1 MRNLMILAKW
11 LAAQADVD
19 VIAYNGSTACIGKN
33 PDTGKLTIRI
43 PASWCAV
50 SDEETVEL
58 LEGMIDHEALGH
70 GRYTQFEADDEA
82 KDRGYDINPFTKSVC
97 NILEDVM
104 IETKAIA
111 TYPGVQSNL
120 VRTVQIVKDKK
131 GFFGSP
137 EQFLTADP
145 MQLVM
150 AGLLTCLRSECVPG
164 QDKVLGD
171 YASIL
176 HTLLDAKM
184 GPVWTEVHSIGLE
197 VKNSNLSIQN
207 WQLTQRIFDV
217 LKDAAQGKAPPDQS
231 GKCDDEGEDESD
243 DQGQGQGQSKDDSE
257 GDPSDGNG
265 KAKAQSD
272 GSDDDASG
280 DEKTDADGKGDAKS
294 DANSDG
300 KGDDGDADAD
310 GKTDAKGD
318 ANADGK
324 GDEPADADGEG
335 QGQGS
340 DSAQGDPGKA
350 KPGNAKGSTGAG
362 KGSPDAVK
370 PLAPEV
376 ASAAADLMDNL
387 DVEIVTDISTAASAE
402 IAIEAAKCQ
411 ASSIRTVEKLQE
423 IELRPDQ
430 KRIASQVNAVS
441 DDLKEALIAQ
451 SYSGKFN
458 KLVGKRLNSRI
469 LSRVRTGNP
478 RVFQSKTHCDGTA
491 AAVSILVDTSGSM
504 NAPMSDRKA
513 RFEASIGVT
522 VGLADVLDEFDVPCE
537 ISFYDDKFS
546 TYKAFDDDWNSVRK
560 ANAFPVPGGGTTT
573 GAALQNALSEL
584 ILRDEPRRLMI
595 VITDGDTSD
604 FDVLASCYGEAKHAG
619 IEIASLMIG
628 QRVHNIQRLADSVGY
643 PVETHDST
651 EGIAAYVVKHVLA
664 TI

>member
-19 VIAYNGSTACIGKN
+19 VIAYNGTTACIGKKK
-33 PDTGKLTIRI
+33 DSAKLVIRI

-50 SDEETVEL
+50 RDQETVEL

-70 GRYTQFEADDEA
+70 GRFTQFEADDVA
-82 KDRGYDINPFTKSVC
+82 KDRGYDMNAFTKGVC

-104 IETKAIA
+104 IERMAIA

-137 EQFLTADP
+137 EAFLKADP

-150 AGLLTCLRSECVPG
+150 GGLLTCLRSECVPG

-171 YASIL
+171 YAAIL
-176 HTLLDAKM
+176 HSLLDAKM
-184 GPVWTEVHSIGLE
+184 GPVWTAVHAIGLE
-197 VKNSNLSIQN
+197 VKNSTQSIQN
-207 WQLTQRIFDV
+207 WELTQRIFDV
-217 LKDAAQGKAPPDQS
+217 LKQASQGKAPEQS
-231 GKCDDEGEDESD
+231 EEDDGKSDEQSDEK
-243 DQGQGQGQSKDDSE
+243 GQGQSQSKDDSE
-257 GDPSDGNG
+257 GDPSDGSGQAKG
-265 KAKAQSD
+265 KGQDQSD
-272 GSDDDASG
+272 GASNGDPSDDPSDEEG
-280 DEKTDADGKGDAKS
+280 DGQGDAKA
-294 DANSDG
+294 DAKAKS
-300 KGDDGDADAD
+300 KGDDL
-310 GKTDAKGD
+310 
-318 ANADGK
+318 
-324 GDEPADADGEG
+324 ADADGEG
-335 QGQGS
+335 QGQSS
-340 DSAQGDPGKA
+340 DSSQGDPGKG
-350 KPGNAKGSTGAG
+350 KTGNAKGSTGAG
-362 KGSPDAVK
+362 SPDKGK

-376 ASAAADLMDNL
+376 AAAAADLMDNL
-387 DVEIVTDISTAASAE
+387 DEEIVTDISTAASAA
-402 IAIEAAKCQ
+402 IAVEAAKCQ
-411 ASSIRTVEKLQE
+411 ASSIQSVSQLPQ

-504 NAPMSDRKA
+504 NALMSDRKP
-513 RFEASIGVT
+513 RFEGSVGVT
-522 VGLADVLDEFDVPCE
+522 VGLADVLSEFDVPFE
-537 ISFYDDKFS
+537 ISFYDDRFS

-560 ANAFPVPGGGTTT
+560 GNTFPVPNNGTTT

-584 ILRDEPRRLMI
+584 ILREEPRRLMI

-628 QRVHNIQRLADSVGY
+628 RNVPNIQRLADSVGY
-643 PVETHDST
+643 PVETHDAC
-651 EGIAAYVVKHVLA
+651 EGIAKYVVKHVLA

>member
-1 MRNLMILAKW
+1 
-11 LAAQADVD
+11 
-19 VIAYNGSTACIGKN
+19 
-33 PDTGKLTIRI
+33 
-43 PASWCAV
+43 
-50 SDEETVEL
+50 
-58 LEGMIDHEALGH
+58 
-70 GRYTQFEADDEA
+70 
-82 KDRGYDINPFTKSVC
+82 
-97 NILEDVM
+97 M

-111 TYPGVQSNL
+111 TYPGVQANL

-137 EQFLTADP
+137 EEFLKADP

-150 AGLLTCLRSECVPG
+150 GGLLTCLRSECVPG

-171 YASIL
+171 YATIL
-176 HTLLDAKM
+176 HALLNAKM
-184 GPVWTEVHSIGLE
+184 GPVWTSVHAIGLE

-207 WQLTQRIFDV
+207 WELTQRIFDV
-217 LKDAAQGKAPPDQS
+217 LKDASQGKAPEDQS
-231 GKCDDEGEDESD
+231 EEGEGDCDGDEESD

-257 GDPSDGNG
+257 GDPSDGKGNSKANAKG
-265 KAKAQSD
+265 KDQSD
-272 GSDDDASG
+272 GASNGDPSDDQADDQG
-280 DEKTDADGKGDAKS
+280 DSEADAKS
-294 DANSDG
+294 DADANG
-300 KGDDGDADAD
+300 KGDD
-310 GKTDAKGD
+310 
-318 ANADGK
+318 
-324 GDEPADADGEG
+324 PADADGED
-335 QGQGS
+335 QGQS
-340 DSAQGDPGKA
+340 ADSSQG
-350 KPGNAKGSTGAG
+350 KPNGRTKCSTGAG
-362 KGSPDAVK
+362 KGSPDAGK

-376 ASAAADLMDNL
+376 AAAAADVMGNL
-387 DVEIVTDISTAASAE
+387 DEEIVTDISTAASAA
-402 IAIEAAKCQ
+402 IAVEAAKCQ
-411 ASSIRTVEKLQE
+411 ASSIQSVTKLPDV
-423 IELRPDQ
+423 ELRPDQ

-504 NAPMSDRKA
+504 NDQMSDRKP
-513 RFEASIGVT
+513 RFEGSIGVT
-522 VGLADVLDEFDVPCE
+522 VGLADVLSEFDVPFE
-537 ISFYDDKFS
+537 VSFFDDRFS

-560 ANAFPVPGGGTTT
+560 ANAFPVPNNGTTT
-573 GAALQNALSEL
+573 GAALQRALSEL

-628 QRVHNIQRLADSVGY
+628 RNVSTIQRLADSVGY
-643 PVETHDST
+643 PVETHDSC
-651 EGIAAYVVKHVLA
+651 EGIAKYVVKHVLA